1 MNLNLKNDKFDTR
14 VLYHI
19 LQGIVLSLIFVA
31 LVIFLSRMS
40 FFANASEYLGQQI
53 GLQKDQAS
61 NLVTTDSPHA
71 EPKTP
76 KPPEKIIKV
85 LFTGDMMFDRGV
97 RSQVNV
103 RGFEKVIGP
112 ASTTFAMHDLV
123 IANLEGTITNY
134 PSKLV
139 LENNKSIPG
148 FQFTFRPDTAEA
160 LKTAGVDIVSL
171 ANNHSMDFGR
181 DGEKQTRSY
190 LDKAGVGFFGSYYN
204 EQNISTTTCITEDFC
219 IGLVAWNEF
228 GYANDESIVSEIKRL
243 SQGGETDYIVVY
255 PHWGVEYQSQPS
267 TRQRQLAQSWI
278 DIGADIIVGHHPHI
292 VQRIETYKG
301 KPIFYSLGNT
311 LFDQYFSFNTTH
323 GIMLSIEFKKENQV
337 SAFSAQDGSSEVFD
351 VESEVYVPKFSIIPF
366 SSIGSRI
373 NTPTASSTEKL
384 FKYVR
389 DISMEDLGWLEF
401 GE

>member
-19 LQGIVLSLIFVA
+19 LQGIVLSLIFVS
-31 LVIFLSRMS
+31 LIIFLSRMS
-40 FFANASEYLGQQI
+40 FFAQASEYLFG
-53 GLQKDQAS
+53 QKDGAS
-61 NLVTTDSPHA
+61 ALISSDSPYS
-71 EPKTP
+71 EPKEP
-76 KPPEKIIKV
+76 EPPAKSIRV

-97 RSQVNV
+97 RSQVNI
-103 RGFEKVIGP
+103 RGFESVIGP
-112 ASTTFAMHDLV
+112 ASTTFSTHDLV
-123 IANLEGTITNY
+123 VANLEGTITSY

-139 LENNKSIPG
+139 LENNKAIPG

-171 ANNHSMDFGR
+171 ANNHSMDFGK

-204 EQNISTTTCITEDFC
+204 NQNISTTTCPAEDFC

-228 GYANDESIVSEIKRL
+228 GQTNGESIVSEIERL
-243 SQGGETDYIVVY
+243 SSTTDYIVVY
-255 PHWGVEYQSQPS
+255 PHWGVEYQSQP
-267 TRQRQLAQSWI
+267 TAQQRQLAQLWI
-278 DIGADIIVGHHPHI
+278 DNGADIIVGHHPHI
-292 VQRIETYKG
+292 VQRIEMYQG

-323 GIMLSIEFKKENQV
+323 GIILSIEFKKEKIT
-337 SAFSAQDGSSEVFD
+337 SALSAQDESSEVFD
-351 VESEVYVPKFSIIPF
+351 VASEAYVPKFSIIPF
-366 SSIGSRI
+366 TSVGSRI
-373 NTPTASSTEKL
+373 NIPTASSTEKL

-389 DISMEDLGWLEF
+389 GVSMEDLSWLSF
-401 GE
+401 GQ